1 MIDKSKNE
9 ERLLVLKEIAEKYN
23 LIDIIDKL
31 NCFEILNRDYCAHI
45 LVVGS
50 FSAGKSALL
59 NKYIGKSVLEESQAP
74 ETAFAT
80 ELKFS
85 ENERLVAEYIDG
97 TKIENLDFNVLKSD
111 ADKISNLICYVNS
124 ENIKLH
130 PDYIMVDTPGF
141 DSGVERHNKAL
152 IKYIPQGT
160 AYILVIDSDKGTLSE
175 STLNFLKEVNCYSN
189 DIGIIINKCDK
200 KIPTEVEKV
209 KNHIKNMLLA
219 HTGFDYPIITTSIH
233 DLDILEK
240 LNELV
245 ESFDVN
251 YLYDKNVTSELVY
264 IKELI
269 EDSLVIIQDNESCD
283 LSELDNEIN
292 LREKAKTEL
301 INSID
306 SKKAKIKSE
315 IRGNMKNKIISLVR
329 NGLTNQADYLATGA
343 LISAESLQQRVIE
356 IVRPILITE
365 VEEYSEVAIDAFVNK
380 LEVSLLK
387 SFDEELDLEQII
399 KSVYEKIKGI
409 IDSGKFNISNRSIFE
424 LDSNKKFNSMSA
436 KLYKTIST
444 AIAISTNVLAP
455 IIELLIVFLPDLVNL
470 FKSIVSDSREEKAKK
485 IILNEIIPQIIAKL
499 HNELDVPLQDVEEAA
514 INGVVLTIQELI
526 DTENNAL
533 AILKSKKQEKIDS
546 YDNKVLNIQ
555 KDIELIKDI
564 KIF

>member
-85 ENERLVAEYIDG
+85 ENERLVPEYIDG

-329 NGLTNQADYLATGA
+329 KGLTNQADYLATGA

-555 KDIELIKDI
+555 KDIELIKGI
-564 KIF
+564 

>member
-9 ERLLVLKEIAEKYN
+9 ERLLVLKEIADKYN

-555 KDIELIKDI
+555 KDIELIKGI
-564 KIF
+564 

>member
-85 ENERLVAEYIDG
+85 ENERFVAEYIDG

-555 KDIELIKDI
+555 KDIELIKGI
-564 KIF
+564 

>member
-499 HNELDVPLQDVEEAA
+499 HNKLDVPLQDVEEAA

-555 KDIELIKDI
+555 KDIELIKGI
-564 KIF
+564 

>member
-23 LIDIIDKL
+23 LIDIINKL

-555 KDIELIKDI
+555 KDIELIKGI
-564 KIF
+564 

>member
-1 MIDKSKNE
+1 
-9 ERLLVLKEIAEKYN
+9 
-23 LIDIIDKL
+23 
-31 NCFEILNRDYCAHI
+31 
-45 LVVGS
+45 
-50 FSAGKSALL
+50 
-59 NKYIGKSVLEESQAP
+59 
-74 ETAFAT
+74 
-80 ELKFS
+80 
-85 ENERLVAEYIDG
+85 
-97 TKIENLDFNVLKSD
+97 
-111 ADKISNLICYVNS
+111 
-124 ENIKLH
+124 
-130 PDYIMVDTPGF
+130 
-141 DSGVERHNKAL
+141 
-152 IKYIPQGT
+152 
-160 AYILVIDSDKGTLSE
+160 
-175 STLNFLKEVNCYSN
+175 
-189 DIGIIINKCDK
+189 
-200 KIPTEVEKV
+200 
-209 KNHIKNMLLA
+209 
-219 HTGFDYPIITTSIH
+219 
-233 DLDILEK
+233 
-240 LNELV
+240 
-245 ESFDVN
+245 
-251 YLYDKNVTSELVY
+251 
-264 IKELI
+264 
-269 EDSLVIIQDNESCD
+269 
-283 LSELDNEIN
+283 
-292 LREKAKTEL
+292 
-301 INSID
+301 
-306 SKKAKIKSE
+306 
-315 IRGNMKNKIISLVR
+315 MKNKIISLVR

-555 KDIELIKDI
+555 KDIELIKGI
-564 KIF
+564 

>member
-409 IDSGKFNISNRSIFE
+409 IDSGKFNISNQSIFE

-555 KDIELIKDI
+555 KDIELIKGI
-564 KIF
+564 

>member
-9 ERLLVLKEIAEKYN
+9 EQLLVLKEIAEKYN

-31 NCFEILNRDYCAHI
+31 NYFEILNRDYCAHI

-85 ENERLVAEYIDG
+85 ENERFVAEYIDG
-97 TKIENLDFNVLKSD
+97 RKIENLDFNVLKSD

-306 SKKAKIKSE
+306 SKKAKIRSE

-499 HNELDVPLQDVEEAA
+499 HNELDVPLHDVEEAA

-555 KDIELIKDI
+555 KDIELIKGI
-564 KIF
+564 

>member
-85 ENERLVAEYIDG
+85 ENERFVTEYIDG
-97 TKIENLDFNVLKSD
+97 RKIENLDFNVLKSD

-485 IILNEIIPQIIAKL
+485 IILNEVIPQIIAKL
-499 HNELDVPLQDVEEAA
+499 HNELDVPLHDVEEAA

-555 KDIELIKDI
+555 KDIELIKGI
-564 KIF
+564 

>member
-85 ENERLVAEYIDG
+85 ENERIVAEYIDG

-219 HTGFDYPIITTSIH
+219 HIGFDYPIITTSIH

-555 KDIELIKDI
+555 KDIELIKGI
-564 KIF
+564 

>member
-85 ENERLVAEYIDG
+85 ENERFVAEYIDG

-209 KNHIKNMLLA
+209 KYHIKNMLLA
-219 HTGFDYPIITTSIH
+219 HTGFDYPIITTSIY

-409 IDSGKFNISNRSIFE
+409 IDSGKFNISNRSILE

-533 AILKSKKQEKIDS
+533 AILKTKKQEKIDS

-555 KDIELIKDI
+555 KDIELIKGI
-564 KIF
+564 

>member
-409 IDSGKFNISNRSIFE
+409 IDSGRFNISNRSIFE

-555 KDIELIKDI
+555 KDIELIKGI
-564 KIF
+564 

>member
-175 STLNFLKEVNCYSN
+175 STLNFLKEVNYYSN

-555 KDIELIKDI
+555 KDIELIKGI
-564 KIF
+564 

>member
-200 KIPTEVEKV
+200 KISTEVEKV

-555 KDIELIKDI
+555 KDIELIKGI
-564 KIF
+564 

>member
-485 IILNEIIPQIIAKL
+485 IILNEIIPQIISKL

-555 KDIELIKDI
+555 KDIELIKGI
-564 KIF
+564 

>member
-1 MIDKSKNE
+1 MINKSKNE
-9 ERLLVLKEIAEKYN
+9 ERLLVLKEISEKYN

-85 ENERLVAEYIDG
+85 ENERFVAEYIDG
-97 TKIENLDFNVLKSD
+97 RKIENLDFNVLKSD

-306 SKKAKIKSE
+306 SKKAKIRSE

-499 HNELDVPLQDVEEAA
+499 HNELDIPLQDVEEAA
-514 INGVVLTIQELI
+514 INGVVLTIQELV

-555 KDIELIKDI
+555 KDIELIKGI
-564 KIF
+564 

>member
-200 KIPTEVEKV
+200 KIATEVEKV

-514 INGVVLTIQELI
+514 INGVVFTIQELI

-555 KDIELIKDI
+555 KDIELIKGI
-564 KIF
+564 

>member
-9 ERLLVLKEIAEKYN
+9 EQLLVLKEIAEKYN

-85 ENERLVAEYIDG
+85 ENERFVAEYIDG
-97 TKIENLDFNVLKSD
+97 RKIENLDFNVLKSD

-306 SKKAKIKSE
+306 SKKAKIRSE

-470 FKSIVSDSREEKAKK
+470 FKSIVSDSREEAAKK

-499 HNELDVPLQDVEEAA
+499 HNELDVPLHDVEEAA

-555 KDIELIKDI
+555 KDIELIKGL
-564 KIF
+564 

>member
-301 INSID
+301 INNID

-555 KDIELIKDI
+555 KDIELIKGI
-564 KIF
+564 

>member
-9 ERLLVLKEIAEKYN
+9 ERLFVLKEIAEKYN

-45 LVVGS
+45 LVVGG

-85 ENERLVAEYIDG
+85 ENERFVTEYIDG
-97 TKIENLDFNVLKSD
+97 RKIENLDFNVLKSD

-306 SKKAKIKSE
+306 SKKAKIRSE

-380 LEVSLLK
+380 LEVTLLK

-485 IILNEIIPQIIAKL
+485 IILNEVIPQIIAKL
-499 HNELDVPLQDVEEAA
+499 HNELDVPLHDVEEAA

-555 KDIELIKDI
+555 KDIELIKGI
-564 KIF
+564 

>member
-85 ENERLVAEYIDG
+85 ENERFVAEYIDG

-160 AYILVIDSDKGTLSE
+160 AYILVIDSDKGTLSG

-219 HTGFDYPIITTSIH
+219 HTGFDYPIITTSIY

-409 IDSGKFNISNRSIFE
+409 IDSGKFNISNRSILE

-555 KDIELIKDI
+555 KDIELIKGI
-564 KIF
+564 

>member
-9 ERLLVLKEIAEKYN
+9 EQLLVLKEIAEKYN

-85 ENERLVAEYIDG
+85 ENERFVAEYIDG
-97 TKIENLDFNVLKSD
+97 RKIENLDFNVLKSD

-555 KDIELIKDI
+555 KDIELIKGI
-564 KIF
+564 

>member
-1 MIDKSKNE
+1 MINKSKNE

-85 ENERLVAEYIDG
+85 ENERFVAEYIDG
-97 TKIENLDFNVLKSD
+97 RKIENLDFNVLKSD

-306 SKKAKIKSE
+306 SKKAKIRSE

-365 VEEYSEVAIDAFVNK
+365 VEEYSGVAIDAFVNK

-499 HNELDVPLQDVEEAA
+499 HNELDIPLQDVEEAA
-514 INGVVLTIQELI
+514 INGVVLTIQELV

-555 KDIELIKDI
+555 KDIELIKGI
-564 KIF
+564 

>member
-85 ENERLVAEYIDG
+85 ENERFVAEYIDG

-152 IKYIPQGT
+152 IKYIPRGT

-219 HTGFDYPIITTSIH
+219 HTGFDYPIITTSIY

-409 IDSGKFNISNRSIFE
+409 IDSGKFNISNRSILE

-555 KDIELIKDI
+555 KDIELIKGI
-564 KIF
+564 

>member
-269 EDSLVIIQDNESCD
+269 EDSLVIIQDNEYCD

-555 KDIELIKDI
+555 KDIELIKGI
-564 KIF
+564 

>member
-1 MIDKSKNE
+1 MIDKSNNE

-85 ENERLVAEYIDG
+85 ENERFVAEYIDG

-200 KIPTEVEKV
+200 KIPIEVEKV

-409 IDSGKFNISNRSIFE
+409 IDSGKFNISNRSILE

-555 KDIELIKDI
+555 KDIELIKGI
-564 KIF
+564 

>member
-97 TKIENLDFNVLKSD
+97 TKVENLDFNVLKSD

-409 IDSGKFNISNRSIFE
+409 IDSGRFNISNRSIFE

-555 KDIELIKDI
+555 KDIELIKGI
-564 KIF
+564 

>member
-31 NCFEILNRDYCAHI
+31 NCFEILNTDYCAHI

-409 IDSGKFNISNRSIFE
+409 IDSGKFNISNQSIFE

-555 KDIELIKDI
+555 KDIELIKGI
-564 KIF
+564 

>member
-74 ETAFAT
+74 ETTFAT

-555 KDIELIKDI
+555 KDIELIKGI
-564 KIF
+564 

>member
-85 ENERLVAEYIDG
+85 ENERFVAEYIDG

-160 AYILVIDSDKGTLSE
+160 AYILVIDSDKGTLSD

-219 HTGFDYPIITTSIH
+219 HTGFDYPIITTSIY

-409 IDSGKFNISNRSIFE
+409 IDSGKFNISNRSILE

-555 KDIELIKDI
+555 KDIELIKGI
-564 KIF
+564 

>member
-9 ERLLVLKEIAEKYN
+9 EQLLVLKEIAEKYN

-50 FSAGKSALL
+50 FSVGKSALL

-315 IRGNMKNKIISLVR
+315 IRGNMKNKIICLVR

-555 KDIELIKDI
+555 KDIELIKGI
-564 KIF
+564 

>member
-1 MIDKSKNE
+1 M
-9 ERLLVLKEIAEKYN
+9 
-23 LIDIIDKL
+23 
-31 NCFEILNRDYCAHI
+31 
-45 LVVGS
+45 
-50 FSAGKSALL
+50 
-59 NKYIGKSVLEESQAP
+59 
-74 ETAFAT
+74 
-80 ELKFS
+80 
-85 ENERLVAEYIDG
+85 VAEYIDG
-97 TKIENLDFNVLKSD
+97 RKIENLDFNALKSD

-160 AYILVIDSDKGTLSE
+160 AYILVVDSDKGTLSE

-555 KDIELIKDI
+555 KDIELIKGI
-564 KIF
+564 

>member
-85 ENERLVAEYIDG
+85 ENEQFVAEYIDG
-97 TKIENLDFNVLKSD
+97 TKIEKLDFNVLKSD

-175 STLNFLKEVNCYSN
+175 STLNFFKEVNCYSN

-555 KDIELIKDI
+555 KDIELIKGI
-564 KIF
+564 

>member
-1 MIDKSKNE
+1 MLDKSKNE
-9 ERLLVLKEIAEKYN
+9 EQLLVLKEIAEKYN

-97 TKIENLDFNVLKSD
+97 RKIENLDFNALKSD

-160 AYILVIDSDKGTLSE
+160 AYILVVDSDKGTLSE

-200 KIPTEVEKV
+200 KIPTEVGKV

-555 KDIELIKDI
+555 KDIELIKGI
-564 KIF
+564 

>member
-85 ENERLVAEYIDG
+85 ENERFVTEYIDG
-97 TKIENLDFNVLKSD
+97 RKIENLDFNVLKSD

-306 SKKAKIKSE
+306 SKKAKIRSE

-485 IILNEIIPQIIAKL
+485 IILNEVIPQIIAKL
-499 HNELDVPLQDVEEAA
+499 HNELDVPLHDVEEAA

-555 KDIELIKDI
+555 KDIELIKGI
-564 KIF
+564 

>member
-264 IKELI
+264 IKELT

-555 KDIELIKDI
+555 KDIELIKGI
-564 KIF
+564 

>member
-424 LDSNKKFNSMSA
+424 LDSNKNFNSMSA

-555 KDIELIKDI
+555 KDIELIKGI
-564 KIF
+564 

>member
-9 ERLLVLKEIAEKYN
+9 KRLLVLKEIAEKYN

-85 ENERLVAEYIDG
+85 ENERLVAEYIDER
-97 TKIENLDFNVLKSD
+97 KIENLDFNVLKSD

-240 LNELV
+240 LNDLV

-269 EDSLVIIQDNESCD
+269 EDSLVIIQNNESCD
-283 LSELDNEIN
+283 LSELENEIN
-292 LREKAKTEL
+292 LREKAKIEL

-306 SKKAKIKSE
+306 SKKAKIRSE

-499 HNELDVPLQDVEEAA
+499 HNELDVPLHDVEEAA

-533 AILKSKKQEKIDS
+533 EILKSKKQEKIDF

-555 KDIELIKDI
+555 KDIELIKEI
-564 KIF
+564 

>member
-85 ENERLVAEYIDG
+85 ENERFVAEYIDG

-219 HTGFDYPIITTSIH
+219 HTGFDYPIITTSIY

-409 IDSGKFNISNRSIFE
+409 IDSGKFNISNRSILE

-555 KDIELIKDI
+555 KDIELIKGI
-564 KIF
+564 